1 MRRLAFILV
10 AVTTVTIL
18 ASAATASVEGIWG
31 VARGDAADCKAL
43 VMVLRGGVYRK
54 AMLDLGTTKGLRD
67 TVLGNARYSFEGDR
81 LEIEPSLSF
90 TRPEPRQILRWDPVS
105 DVLRRTEPTPPLL
118 FRRCPD
124 RPLKLMER

>member
-1 MRRLAFILV
+1 MIRPVGAIVLGVLLAFP
-10 AVTTVTIL
+10 AR
-18 ASAATASVEGIWG
+18 ASVEGIWG
-31 VARGDAADCKAL
+31 VARGEGADCKAL
-43 VMVLRGGVYRK
+43 VMVLRDGVYRK

-67 TVLGNARYSFEGDR
+67 SVLGTAGYTLRGDR
-81 LEIEPSLSF
+81 LEIAPSLSF

-105 DVLRRTEPTPPLL
+105 DTLRRSEPEPTLL